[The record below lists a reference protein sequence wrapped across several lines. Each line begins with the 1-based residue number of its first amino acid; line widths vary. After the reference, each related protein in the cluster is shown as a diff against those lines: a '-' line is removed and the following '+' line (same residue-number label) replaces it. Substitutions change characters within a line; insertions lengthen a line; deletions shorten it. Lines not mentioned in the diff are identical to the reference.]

1 MSRECYKKGE
11 LKAGMEVYVP
21 LYFPYGWSRNYP
33 HPSWERRV
41 VKNISPMG
49 YVITLENGMKYNLDR
64 YTGKYDNLYKYDDGM
79 ENDAKMKEMFK
90 RFVDAKEGL
99 YKYLAD
105 YRSLNDAAGA
115 DYESLEKAVAAL
127 EAAREI
133 FEHKEKDA
141 E

>member
-90 RFVDAKEGL
+90 RFVDAKKGL